1 MEDNVN
7 PKWANLVWTRTCIP
21 RHTFTMWLFMQNRLP
36 ILQRIGRFTAL
47 PSTDCLMC
55 KQCPETHEHLFFECP
70 YAKEIWSMF
79 CTEWGL
85 QLQLEGRDALIK
97 SIYQMKKSRK
107 IKSLIQALVSAVI
120 YQIWF
125 AWNRQ
130 CFHNTTFPAQ
140 EVVKEIWRQVIHR
153 ILQLH
158 QHKGKYKACIDLL
171 LQRWPYTESEG

>member
-85 QLQLEGRDALIK
+85 QLQLEGEGCTHK
-97 SIYQMKKSRK
+97 IYIS
-107 IKSLIQALVSAVI
+107 
-120 YQIWF
+120 
-125 AWNRQ
+125 N
-130 CFHNTTFPAQ
+130 
-140 EVVKEIWRQVIHR
+140 EEVKEDKEPNSGSGLCSHLPNLVC
-153 ILQLH
+153 L
-158 QHKGKYKACIDLL
+158 K
-171 LQRWPYTESEG
+171 